1 MKFKGFL
8 LIALLFGLFA
18 CGNKSGGNN
27 QASSEAAA
35 PAEKKMEKPG
45 STVMRPTPQK
55 TFTKMFDAGSYTLTA
70 QSQNGE
76 RSKVTITTKG
86 LQNEYNE
93 TMEIEAQV
101 LQGYMLDI
109 NGDGNK
115 EFVFTLLPTD
125 DSGNID
131 IMAFTALGDRS
142 IIQMY
147 VKEPTLLRT
156 MNTDKVEVKGNQVIR
171 TFMSG
176 GQSHRFTYEMVPGE
190 AAISLVAKEG

>member
-1 MKFKGFL
+1 MNFKGIL

-18 CGNKSGGNN
+18 CGNKSGN
-27 QASSEAAA
+27 QASSEAETAS
-35 PAEKKMEKPG
+35 EEKMETP
-45 STVMRPTPQK
+45 SPSVMTPAPQK

-70 QSQNGE
+70 QAQNGE

-131 IMAFTALGDRS
+131 IMALTSLGDRS
-142 IIQMY
+142 MIQMY
-147 VKEPTLLRT
+147 VQEPSLLRQ
-156 MNTDKVEVKGNQVIR
+156 MRTDRVEVKGNQVIR
-171 TFMSG
+171 TFMSD
-176 GQSHRFTYEMVPGE
+176 GQQQRFTYEMVPGE
-190 AAISLVAKEG
+190 NGINLVAKKQ